1 MRIGMLWLDTSTQ
14 DDLATKVRRAA
25 AYYRRKYGHPPT
37 VCYVHP
43 SMLPGEAQT
52 SADTQGV
59 LQVDAIEVR
68 PLHDILPQ
76 HLWLGHRE
84 PSARAPQ

>member
-1 MRIGMLWLDTSTQ
+1 MRIGMLWLDTSAH

-43 SMLPGEAQT
+43 SMLHREPDKAGEPT
-52 SADTQGV
+52 P
-59 LQVDAIEVR
+59 LHVDAIEVR
-68 PLHDILPQ
+68 PLPDILPQ
-76 HLWLGHRE
+76 HLWLGRGE
-84 PSARAPQ
+84 PAR

>member
-25 AYYRRKYGHPPT
+25 AYYRRKYGHAPT

-43 SMLPGEAQT
+43 SMLLGESQT
-52 SADTQGV
+52 SEDSQKV
-59 LQVDAIEVR
+59 LHVDAIEVR

-76 HLWLGHRE
+76 YLWLGHQDL
-84 PSARAPQ
+84 SARAL